1 MSHILAQRAG
11 GRADATCERDGVS
24 GITLLMVAANCG
36 NERVVELEPSSA
48 HKPLCNSSKL
58 TQHPVVE
65 KMTADPGDSRLRLL
79 PLADL

>member
-1 MSHILAQRAG
+1 MVLAWLEGG

-36 NERVVELEPSSA
+36 NERVVELEPSPA

-65 KMTADPGDSRLRLL
+65 KMCVWRNL
-79 PLADL
+79 PYLTLQ